1 MKAKPKKTLR
11 TCPNGHCC
19 YKSSDCPA
27 CPVCESAKKPEAD
40 FLLLLSAPARRA
52 MENAGIQ
59 TLQQLA
65 NYSQKEILQL
75 HGIGKTSLP
84 VLAKALEAA
93 GLGFQA

>member
-1 MKAKPKKTLR
+1 MKPIPKKTLR
-11 TCPNGHCC
+11 TCSIGHR
-19 YKSSDCPA
+19 YFKSTDCPT
-27 CPVCESAKKPEAD
+27 CPVCEKAKKPEAD

-59 TLQQLA
+59 TLEQLA

-93 GLGFQA
+93 GLSFQA